1 MTVNQQNSS
10 TNLYIVSAL
19 ALIFF
24 VGTILFSW
32 ATLPAAKRGVAETAG
47 EGPAGAPQVSQAG
60 AAEVAAGNPDKGQE
74 IYGTICIACH
84 GQGGV
89 GIQGLGKDMTTSEF
103 IAGLSDQEL
112 VEFITVGRDP
122 SDPLNTTGIAMPAKG
137 GNPSLDDE
145 DLLDIVAYIR
155 SIQK

>member
-1 MTVNQQNSS
+1 MTVNQQNNSN
-10 TNLYIVSAL
+10 NLYLVSAL

-24 VGTILFSW
+24 VGTVYFSW
-32 ATLPAAKRGVAETAG
+32 ITLPAAKRGVSETAS
-47 EGPAGAPQVSQAG
+47 EAPASAPQVSQES
-60 AAEVAAGNPDKGQE
+60 AAEVSTGNPDKGQE
-74 IYGTICIACH
+74 LYGTICIACH

-103 IAGLSDQEL
+103 IAGLSDEEL
-112 VEFITVGRDP
+112 VEFIKVGRDP
-122 SDPLNTTGIAMPAKG
+122 SDPLNTTGVAMPAKG

-145 DLLDIVAYIR
+145 DLFHIVAYIR